1 MIGQHLT
8 QTCRHESWC
17 FKHGKGCTVSNSF
30 AGCLKHNEKQ
40 IMINRAQEHNDE
52 ATEVYD
58 RISILT
64 SSAAQG
70 GGGSFKNRKPIGE
83 VGCCE
88 SRMAERIH

>member
-1 MIGQHLT
+1 
-8 QTCRHESWC
+8 
-17 FKHGKGCTVSNSF
+17 
-30 AGCLKHNEKQ
+30 
-40 IMINRAQEHNDE
+40 MINRAQEHNDE

-83 VGCCE
+83 IVVNHGWQSESTDGPKGDWSCVFASPITAGC
-88 SRMAERIH
+88 SVVL